1 MFVLLGSISAKKKIA
16 RKKSVKSKQDLL
28 RLHQEKINHFR
39 KINHIH
45 TKGAD
50 IPDPIDDWDTLK
62 LNYGVTEDVLAVLKS
77 SYQKP
82 TPVQMQTIPL
92 MLDKRETLV
101 CAPTGSGKK

>member
-1 MFVLLGSISAKKKIA
+1 M
-16 RKKSVKSKQDLL
+16 KSKQDLL

-77 SYQKP
+77 SYQKLKCIVSSIWP
-82 TPVQMQTIPL
+82 MCYLIIQNIQWTP
-92 MLDKRETLV
+92 LDNKNNEVRRYNEA
-101 CAPTGSGKK
+101 CYAMKK